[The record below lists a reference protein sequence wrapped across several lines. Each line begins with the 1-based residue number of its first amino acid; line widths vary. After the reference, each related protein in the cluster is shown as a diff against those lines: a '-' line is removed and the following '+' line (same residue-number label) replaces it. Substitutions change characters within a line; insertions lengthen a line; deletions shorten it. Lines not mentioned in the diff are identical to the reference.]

1 MAWRNIASQNKVNI
15 GLDNGLVVSGAMPL
29 SASMLT
35 YGLVTFIW
43 GQSLKRYLIH
53 QSIKWDWKLLVYNF
67 IRISSESMSWLFQI
81 GFSWLDIY
89 HSRWLAPL
97 AWRQNG
103 RDGVSNHQPHDC
115 LLNRSFRRRSKTSK
129 LRVTC
134 LSEGNSPV
142 IGEFPEQRASI
153 AENVSIWW
161 RHHDHIVAFVN

>member
-1 MAWRNIASQNKVNI
+1 MAWRNKASQNKVNI
-15 GLDNGLVVSGAMPL
+15 GPDNVFVVSGNMPL

-35 YGLVTFIW
+35 YRF
-43 GQSLKRYLIH
+43 SDIH
-53 QSIKWDWKLLVYNF
+53 LRPIPQEIPHSSIKWDWKLLVYNF
-67 IRISSESMSWLFQI
+67 IWISIESMSWLFQF
-81 GFSWLDIY
+81 GFCWLDIY

-97 AWRQNG
+97 AWRHNG

-142 IGEFPEQRASI
+142 TGEFSAQRASI

-161 RHHDHIVAFVN
+161 RHHDDIVALVN